1 MFDVS
6 FQFQSG
12 KVMQYWDQLL
22 TNFGVPAENVW
33 VRNLPAGSDNIYTG
47 VYDQPYDI
55 SQLQDKNTIVLA
67 PPNGLYIQGT
77 ESLVDFTH
85 PDNALYFFGFD
96 HSFLEQEELDGLNVT
111 NYVYIPQHD
120 KHDMYS
126 FCSATC
132 VLYDRLVKNG

>member
-1 MFDVS
+1 MFHVS
-6 FQFQSG
+6 FQFEVG
-12 KVMQYWDQLL
+12 KIMQYWDQLL

-67 PPNGLYIQGT
+67 PPTGFYIQGT
-77 ESLVDFTH
+77 ESLVNFTH
-85 PDNALYFFGFD
+85 PDNSLYFFGFD
-96 HSFLEQEELDGLNVT
+96 HSFLEQDELDGLAVT
-111 NYVYIPQHD
+111 NYVYIPQYD

-126 FCSATC
+126 FCSAAC